1 MIMFPNPTPHSTP
14 SYHSLCSPR
23 TTILQQSLSFRIGP
37 TLSLP
42 YFRTAYLKRRRE
54 RGKGKERRKGGR
66 KKGKGKGVLVSAL
79 LKNSLLIKVYLFSG

>member
-66 KKGKGKGVLVSAL
+66 KKGKRKRSPCLCPIKEQLAY
-79 LKNSLLIKVYLFSG
+79 KSLFI